1 MFVGDKTVTIN
12 KADLKGLTG
21 KDIKLRSPGYCL
33 TKDRN
38 FCKSC
43 VDVNLALRRDGVAV
57 AASAGASKIMMDAM
71 KAIHGRQNDSF
82 EFNLLDH
89 LS

>member
-1 MFVGDKTVTIN
+1 M
-12 KADLKGLTG
+12 
-21 KDIKLRSPGYCL
+21 RP
-33 TKDRN
+33 
-38 FCKSC
+38 
-43 VDVNLALRRDGVAV
+43 DGVAV

-71 KAIHGRQNDSF
+71 KAMHGRQNDSF